1 MKRRLFIGAGALTLA
16 GGGAYLLNRSD
27 ASLGSSSNAGFG
39 AAMAQETSEIDTSNI
54 IEMALG
60 DKDAPVTVVEYA
72 SFTCPHCATFH
83 NNVLPEI
90 EKNYVATGKVRF
102 IFREAYFDKYGLWA
116 SLMARCGGEMR
127 YFGISDILMSDQ
139 GAWLGEGDPAKVV
152 ENLRRIGLTTGLTNE
167 ELDACFSDG
176 DQVQALVAWYQENF
190 TRDNMDSTPSFLIN
204 GQKYNNMG
212 YGKFSEILDE
222 KLAE

>member
-16 GGGAYLLNRSD
+16 GGGAYLLNNAD
-27 ASLGSSSNAGFG
+27 TAVGSSGNAGFG

-127 YFGISDILMSDQ
+127 YFGISDILMNDQ
-139 GAWLGEGDPAKVV
+139 GAWLGEGDPTKVV

-167 ELDACFSDG
+167 ELDACFSDS

-190 TRDNMDSTPSFLIN
+190 TRDNMDSTPSFMIN
-204 GQKYNNMG
+204 GQKYANMG